1 MVPFL
6 FINESNYLQLF
17 RRYASLCACSYD
29 SVIDCMLFF
38 VTRVYGLRNSEIFAL
53 SRSELERDKENCW
66 RWTCVAV
73 KNLPIAHRVA
83 VQRNV
88 SRGLHFATLLKSG
101 TGFGA
106 SAIIFTR
113 GASANLW
120 FPACAHISGARHDR
134 RAQPSHTEPRPPDD
148 ITTTLIH
155 IKHRL

>member
-1 MVPFL
+1 MNRIIYSCFVDM
-6 FINESNYLQLF
+6 
-17 RRYASLCACSYD
+17 RRCVRVATSLCHWLYAFLCG
-29 SVIDCMLFF
+29 
-38 VTRVYGLRNSEIFAL
+38 TRVYGLRNSEIFAL

-101 TGFGA
+101 AGFGA